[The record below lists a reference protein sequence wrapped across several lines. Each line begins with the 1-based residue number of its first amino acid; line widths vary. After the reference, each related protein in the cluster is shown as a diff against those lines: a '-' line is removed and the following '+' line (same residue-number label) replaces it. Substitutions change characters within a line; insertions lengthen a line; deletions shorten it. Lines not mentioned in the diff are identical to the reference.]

1 MSVDE
6 IDTIL
11 LLQTG
16 SLTDSVRKPIL
27 QQNYTQRQTEINRDK
42 KFSSLRNHNIIS
54 TFIKELIFMKE
65 IDCHF
70 EDRFE
75 NKLD

>member
-16 SLTDSVRKPIL
+16 SLTDSRQKPIL
-27 QQNYTQRQTEINRDK
+27 QQNYTQIDRDK
-42 KFSSLRNHNIIS
+42 QGSEISSL
-54 TFIKELIFMKE
+54 
-65 IDCHF
+65 
-70 EDRFE
+70 
-75 NKLD
+75 